1 MRDCLIP
8 AGNFDEKIF
17 LVKKAHLEIGTSD
30 TALILMHTC
39 MELRNNP
46 GAPLT
51 YFSDGEV

>member
-39 MELRNNP
+39 MELRNNHRGP
-46 GAPLT
+46 T
-51 YFSDGEV
+51 HIF